1 MSVEKNNKSNFSSL
15 QQEELQQREGQP
27 QKKSKS
33 MTITSRFFLF
43 VLAPT
48 SAGFLGLSASYF
60 SSKFGRDDPDPIDFD
75 RDFILPFL
83 IALVLICVVSIQTQN
98 FTSYEAKPL
107 VSWPKVVKKKK
118 VVRKT
123 VIVDDDGNAI
133 EEKETQNLL
142 KTLSKKEE

>member
-1 MSVEKNNKSNFSSL
+1 MSVKNNKKSNFSSL
-15 QQEELQQREGQP
+15 QQEELQQRNGQQP
-27 QKKSKS
+27 KKSKS

-48 SAGFLGLSASYF
+48 AAGFLGLSASYF
-60 SSKFGRDDPDPIDFD
+60 NSKFGRDNPGPIDFD

-98 FTSYEAKPL
+98 FASYEAKPL

-123 VIVDDDGNAI
+123 VLVDDDGNVI
-133 EEKETQNLL
+133 EESDAQALL
-142 KTLSKKEE
+142 GKLSKKED

>member
-1 MSVEKNNKSNFSSL
+1 MSVENTKSKFSSF
-15 QQEELQQREGQP
+15 QHEEQLQREGQQP
-27 QKKSKS
+27 KKSKS
-33 MTITSRFFLF
+33 MTITSRLFLF

-48 SAGFLGLSASYF
+48 AAGFLGLSVSYF
-60 SSKFGRDDPDPIDFD
+60 NSKFGRDNPEPIDFD

-118 VVRKT
+118 IIRKT
-123 VIVDDDGNAI
+123 VIVDDNGNAI
-133 EEKETQNLL
+133 EDMDTQDLL
-142 KTLSKKEE
+142 DKLSKKED